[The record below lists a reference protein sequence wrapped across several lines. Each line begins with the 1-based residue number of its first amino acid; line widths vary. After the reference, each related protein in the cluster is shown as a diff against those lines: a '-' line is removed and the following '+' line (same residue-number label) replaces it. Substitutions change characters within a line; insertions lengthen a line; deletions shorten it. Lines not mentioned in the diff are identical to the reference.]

1 MATEDQGIMSLPQAG
16 AETPAPQMSMDE
28 AYDAVQGGLQD
39 VSPEVAGDVQGAISQ
54 ITPML
59 DQLSDEEL
67 DSFLELLQYLI
78 EHPEEYSK
86 IVSDLVAQGEMEE
99 GMLPEEY
106 DPELLSALAMVFFTA
121 RRQRQAGN
129 EREMA
134 AQMPQPP
141 MGMARGGIAEAA
153 RMVASK
159 GRGGDT
165 MLAHITPGE
174 AALLKRRG
182 GSGTINPA
190 TGLPEFFLK
199 KIFKAVTNV
208 FKSVVNAVKKVVKS
222 PIGKILATVAL
233 ATFLGPGAFGIQ
245 GLGLGASI
253 GTAGVSALSSG
264 IVTAVGGG
272 SMKDVLRSAATAY
285 LGAPGGPVSTYIGN
299 AGAAL
304 GVTNAAGQAAINA
317 GLTGVGVGVLTG
329 QKLGDAVKSGLIAGA
344 VQGGMTGFKEGFG
357 AQVTPPASPSA
368 PMPLGG
374 GTPGGAPVPGAAPAP
389 GQIDPALLYRE
400 GAGSG
405 SALAARPALDQI
417 YEGYDPAQSAA
428 VRGAARYM
436 PASTTS
442 AVPGTAPVAGAP
454 AVGGAPT
461 PPPGVMDSMGRIGGG
476 VTDMLKGDFAK
487 GFEGFKS
494 GAGDLFAPKSYTPAE
509 LRTTPEYQSAID
521 AKGATDASA
530 LAQAGKVYNPS
541 TIRSYAPMVAA
552 GLGIA
557 GLSGGFS
564 PKEPAPSASARELI
578 NRDANRPTIEQEP
591 SKYYVQGLPGVQYD
605 DKGRITGSKPWSP
618 SVTMDDVRVPSV
630 PSAPPNYTLPAIGAA
645 PPMQIFQPYNT
656 ANMYTNLM
664 APVSRAQGGVA
675 SLAQGGYPRR
685 TGQIS
690 GPGTETSD
698 SIPAMLSDG
707 EFVMTAKA
715 VRAAGK
721 GDRRAGAKKMY
732 ALMHQLERNASRG

>member
-86 IVSDLVAQGEMEE
+86 IVSDLVAQGQMEE

-141 MGMARGGIAEAA
+141 VGMARGGIAEAA

-190 TGLPEFFLK
+190 TGLPEFFLN

-264 IVTAVGGG
+264 IVTAIGGG

-357 AQVTPPASPSA
+357 AQATPPTSPRV

-389 GQIDPALLYRE
+389 GQIDPALLYGE

-405 SALAARPALDQI
+405 SASAARPALDQI

-428 VRGAARYM
+428 VKGAARYM
-436 PASTTS
+436 PASTTG

-476 VTDMLKGDFAK
+476 VTDMLRGDFAK

-530 LAQAGKVYNPS
+530 LAQAEKIYNPS

-564 PKEPAPSASARELI
+564 PKEPPPSELAQRLRGTPGEDLI
-578 NRDANRPTIEQEP
+578 KADPN
-591 SKYYVQGLPGVQYD
+591 KYVVQNLPGVKYD
-605 DKGRITGSKPWSP
+605 ERGNIVGSQPWQP
-618 SVTMDDVRVPSV
+618 SVTMEDVRVPTI
-630 PSAPPNYTLPAIGAA
+630 PRIPTYTLPPIGAA
-645 PPMQIFQPYNT
+645 PPMQMFQPYNT

>member
-1 MATEDQGIMSLPQAG
+1 
-16 AETPAPQMSMDE
+16 
-28 AYDAVQGGLQD
+28 
-39 VSPEVAGDVQGAISQ
+39 
-54 ITPML
+54 
-59 DQLSDEEL
+59 
-67 DSFLELLQYLI
+67 
-78 EHPEEYSK
+78 
-86 IVSDLVAQGEMEE
+86 
-99 GMLPEEY
+99 
-106 DPELLSALAMVFFTA
+106 MVFFTA
-121 RRQRQAGN
+121 HRQRQAGN
-129 EREMA
+129 EREMT

-141 MGMARGGIAEAA
+141 MGMAKGGIAEAA

-159 GRGGDT
+159 GRNGDS
-165 MLAHITPGE
+165 MLAHITPSE

-199 KIFKAVTNV
+199 KVAKAFKNTVKRVVNV
-208 FKSVVNAVKKVVKS
+208 VKSVVNVVKKVVKS
-222 PIGKILATVAL
+222 PVGKILATVAL

-272 SMKDVLRSAATAY
+272 NMKDVLRSAATAY
-285 LGAPGGPVSTYIGN
+285 LGAPGGPVSNYIGN

-317 GLTGVGVGVLTG
+317 GLTGAGVGLLTG

-357 AQVTPPASPSA
+357 TQVKPPSSLNI
-368 PMPLGG
+368 PMPLSGS
-374 GTPGGAPVPGAAPAP
+374 TPGAAPVPTAVDPVMMYGEGAGAGAGPASAARTAYDQIYEDMPTSTPGAAPGAAPA
-389 GQIDPALLYRE
+389 
-400 GAGSG
+400 
-405 SALAARPALDQI
+405 
-417 YEGYDPAQSAA
+417 
-428 VRGAARYM
+428 
-436 PASTTS
+436 
-442 AVPGTAPVAGAP
+442 AGAP
-454 AVGGAPT
+454 AAGGTTTPT
-461 PPPGVMDSMGRIGGG
+461 PGIFDKVKGLYNEYLSPSGIQERGAQDALAKVQKQFPNATMEQIQSAPQGSPLAKAYSAAMPGVVSTYG
-476 VTDMLKGDFAK
+476 
-487 GFEGFKS
+487 
-494 GAGDLFAPKSYTPAE
+494 P
-509 LRTTPEYQSAID
+509 
-521 AKGATDASA
+521 
-530 LAQAGKVYNPS
+530 LA
-541 TIRSYAPMVAA
+541 AA

-557 GLSGGFS
+557 GLMGGFS
-564 PKEPAPSASARELI
+564 AKEVAPSASARELI

-591 SKYYVQGLPGVQYD
+591 SKYYIQGLPGVQYD

-630 PSAPPNYTLPAIGAA
+630 FSAPPNYTLPPIGAA
-645 PPMQIFQPYNT
+645 PPMQISQPYNT

-664 APVSRAQGGVA
+664 PPISRAYGGVA

>member
-129 EREMA
+129 EREMT

-190 TGLPEFFLK
+190 TGLPEFFIK
-199 KIFKAVTNV
+199 KIFKAVANV
-208 FKSVVNAVKKVVKS
+208 FKSVVKVVKDVVKS
-222 PIGKILATVAL
+222 PVGKILATVAL

-285 LGAPGGPVSTYIGN
+285 LGAPGGPVSNYIGN

-357 AQVTPPASPSA
+357 AQVTPPASPPV
-368 PMPLGG
+368 PMPLSNS
-374 GTPGGAPVPGAAPAP
+374 TPGGAPVPEVPAAPGQVNPSPQGPVPMGEFTGAAPTGPAP
-389 GQIDPALLYRE
+389 AGEFVGPGARPTALGPEFGKYE
-400 GAGSG
+400 TTMSKVSNMGSG
-405 SALAARPALDQI
+405 IFDKAKGLYNEYLSPSNIQERGAQDALAKVQKQFPNATMEQI
-417 YEGYDPAQSAA
+417 QSAPQGSPLA
-428 VRGAARYM
+428 KAYNAAM
-436 PASTTS
+436 
-442 AVPGTAPVAGAP
+442 
-454 AVGGAPT
+454 
-461 PPPGVMDSMGRIGGG
+461 PGVVSTYG
-476 VTDMLKGDFAK
+476 
-487 GFEGFKS
+487 
-494 GAGDLFAPKSYTPAE
+494 P
-509 LRTTPEYQSAID
+509 
-521 AKGATDASA
+521 
-530 LAQAGKVYNPS
+530 LA
-541 TIRSYAPMVAA
+541 AA

-557 GLSGGFS
+557 GLMGGFS
-564 PKEPAPSASARELI
+564 PKEPAPSELAQRLRGTPGEDLI
-578 NRDANRPTIEQEP
+578 KADPN
-591 SKYYVQGLPGVQYD
+591 KYVIQNLPGVKYD
-605 DKGRITGSKPWSP
+605 DKGNIVGSQPWQP
-618 SVTMDDVRVPSV
+618 KTTLDDVRVPST
-630 PSAPPNYTLPAIGAA
+630 PRTPPTYALPPIGAA
-645 PPMQIFQPYNT
+645 PPLQLFQPYNT
-656 ANMYTNLM
+656 ADMYSNLM
-664 APVSRAQGGVA
+664 PPISRAYGGVA

>member
-16 AETPAPQMSMDE
+16 AEAPAPAPQMSMDD
-28 AYDAVQGGLQD
+28 AYDAIQGAMQE
-39 VSPEVAGDVQGAISQ
+39 VSPEVSGEVQGAIAQ

-67 DSFLELLQYLI
+67 DRFLELLQYLI

-86 IVSDLVAQGEMEE
+86 LVSDLVAQGELEE

-121 RRQRQAGN
+121 HRQRQAGN
-129 EREMA
+129 EREMT

-141 MGMARGGIAEAA
+141 MGMAKGGIAEAA

-159 GRGGDT
+159 GRNGDS
-165 MLAHITPGE
+165 MLAHITPSE

-190 TGLPEFFLK
+190 TGLPEFFVK
-199 KIFKAVTNV
+199 KVAKA
-208 FKSVVNAVKKVVKS
+208 FKSTVKRVVNVVKKVVKS
-222 PIGKILATVAL
+222 PVGRILGTMAL
-233 ATFLGPGAFGIQ
+233 AAFLGPGAFGITGM
-245 GLGLGASI
+245 GLS
-253 GTAGVSALSSG
+253 AGVSSALASG
-264 IVTAVGGG
+264 TITALGGG
-272 SMKDVLRSAATAY
+272 SMKDVLRSAAVSY
-285 LGAPGGPVSTYIGN
+285 LGAPGGPVAKYIGN

-317 GLTGVGVGVLTG
+317 GLTGAGVGLLTG

-344 VQGGMTGFKEGFG
+344 VQGGMTGFKEGFS
-357 AQVTPPASPSA
+357 AQVKPPTSPLV
-368 PMPLGG
+368 PMPLANSAAGA
-374 GTPGGAPVPGAAPAP
+374 APVPEVPPAP
-389 GQIDPALLYRE
+389 GQVNPSPQGPVPMGE
-400 GAGSG
+400 FT
-405 SALAARPALDQI
+405 
-417 YEGYDPAQSAA
+417 
-428 VRGAARYM
+428 GAAPTGAAPTGPVPM
-436 PASTTS
+436 GEFTGPFPS
-442 AVPGTAPVAGAP
+442 APGAAPVAGAP
-454 AVGGAPT
+454 AAGGTT
-461 PPPGVMDSMGRIGGG
+461 PPAPGIFDKVKGLYNEYLSPSGIQERGAQDALAKVQKQFPNATMEQIQSAPQGSPLAKAYNAAMPGVVSTYG
-476 VTDMLKGDFAK
+476 
-487 GFEGFKS
+487 
-494 GAGDLFAPKSYTPAE
+494 P
-509 LRTTPEYQSAID
+509 
-521 AKGATDASA
+521 
-530 LAQAGKVYNPS
+530 LA
-541 TIRSYAPMVAA
+541 AA

-557 GLSGGFS
+557 GLMGGFS
-564 PKEPAPSASARELI
+564 PKEPAPSALAQELK

-591 SKYYVQGLPGVQYD
+591 SKYFIQNLPGVQYD
-605 DKGRITGSKPWSP
+605 DKGRIIGSKPWSP
-618 SVTMDDVRVPSV
+618 SVTMDDVRVPST
-630 PSAPPNYTLPAIGAA
+630 PRTPPTYTLPPIGAA
-645 PPMQIFQPYNT
+645 PPLQLFQPYNT
-656 ANMYTNLM
+656 ADMYSNLM
-664 APVSRAQGGVA
+664 PPISRAYGGVA

>member
-16 AETPAPQMSMDE
+16 AEPPAPQMSMDE

-59 DQLSDEEL
+59 DQLSDEEIDNL
-67 DSFLELLQYLI
+67 LELFQYLI

-86 IVSDLVAQGEMEE
+86 LVSELVADGELEA

-141 MGMARGGIAEAA
+141 IGMARGGIAEAA
-153 RMVASK
+153 RMVAAK

-165 MLAHITPGE
+165 MLAHINPEE
-174 AALLKRRG
+174 ARILKSLG

-190 TGLPEFFLK
+190 TGLPEFKWYK
-199 KIFKAVTNV
+199 KINPVNVIKSVVKTVTKTVKN
-208 FKSVVNAVKKVVKS
+208 VVNAVKKVVQS

-233 ATFLGPGAFGIQ
+233 ATFLGPGAFGVT
-245 GLGLGASI
+245 GLGLSAGASAAI
-253 GTAGVSALSSG
+253 ASG
-264 IVTAVGGG
+264 AVTAIGGG
-272 SMKDVLRSAATAY
+272 NVKDILRSAATAY
-285 LGAPGGPVSTYIGN
+285 LGAPGGPVSNYFGN

-317 GLTGVGVGVLTG
+317 GLTGTAVGVLTG

-344 VQGGMTGFKEGFG
+344 VQGGMTGLKEGFG
-357 AQVTPPASPSA
+357 AQVKPAADLSTPATSNDPALR
-368 PMPLGG
+368 MPGQ
-374 GTPGGAPVPGAAPAP
+374 PGAATPPPSQA
-389 GQIDPALLYRE
+389 ALDQMYE
-400 GAGSG
+400 GAG
-405 SALAARPALDQI
+405 AAARAPSNQVAFDQI
-417 YEGYDPAQSAA
+417 YEGAGSPQAA
-428 VRGAARYM
+428 APPGKNLRYM
-436 PASTTS
+436 PPT
-442 AVPGTAPVAGAP
+442 PGTVGAP
-454 AVGGAPT
+454 GGAPT
-461 PPPGVMDSMGRIGGG
+461 PPAPVTGSLAKIGGG
-476 VTDMLKGDFAK
+476 ITDMLKGDFAQ
-487 GFEGFKS
+487 GFEGLKS
-494 GAGDLFAPKSYTPAE
+494 GAGDLFSPKTYTAAE
-509 LRTTPEYQSAID
+509 LRNTPEYQSAIE

-530 LAQAGKVYNPS
+530 LAQASKAYNPS
-541 TIRSYAPMVAA
+541 LLRQYGPMAAA

-557 GLSGGFS
+557 GLTGGFS
-564 PKEPAPSASARELI
+564 PKQVAPSEFSQELR

-591 SKYYVQGLPGVQYD
+591 SKYYIQGLPGVEYD
-605 DKGRITGSKPWSP
+605 DRGRIIGSKPWSP
-618 SVTMDDVRVPSV
+618 SVTMNDVRVPST
-630 PSAPPNYTLPAIGAA
+630 PRTTPTYSLPTIGEA
-645 PPMQIFQPYNT
+645 PPMRILQPYNT
-656 ANMYTNLM
+656 ADMYTNLM
-664 APVSRAQGGVA
+664 SPVSRAHGGVA